1 MEDII
6 ESNYIENSVFRS
18 DFDFD
23 RLRNQLA
30 ILVVVHESLPS
41 VKEVTS
47 TRTICEAIAT
57 KVHANRKLLT
67 EIHKLLRLYL
77 TIPITSRTSERSFS
91 ALRRLF
97 NYLRATMSDKR
108 LNNCL
113 TFQKI
118 AKEFVSPK
126 DERKKYFGNFD
137 S

>member
-1 MEDII
+1 MEEII
-6 ESNYIENSVFRS
+6 ERNYIESSVFQS

-47 TRTICEAIAT
+47 IRTICEAM
-57 KVHANRKLLT
+57 KVHVNKKLLT

-77 TIPITSRTSERSFS
+77 TIPITSCTSERSFS

>member
-47 TRTICEAIAT
+47 IRTICEAIAM

-77 TIPITSRTSERSFS
+77 TITITS
-91 ALRRLF
+91 
-97 NYLRATMSDKR
+97 
-108 LNNCL
+108 
-113 TFQKI
+113 
-118 AKEFVSPK
+118 
-126 DERKKYFGNFD
+126 
-137 S
+137 